1 MRLRYLRVVAT
12 DCDLH
17 LEKTPCWEQTK
28 KNLDL
33 KGVKLPVCSGYKG
46 ASNGVAS
53 ALAYPVEVFLLP
65 QPTIKV
71 IAGPVKCWPVD

>member
-1 MRLRYLRVVAT
+1 VVAT

-17 LEKTPCWEQTK
+17 LEKTSCWERTK

-33 KGVKLPVCSGYKG
+33 KGVELPVCSGYIG
-46 ASNGVAS
+46 TSDRVDS